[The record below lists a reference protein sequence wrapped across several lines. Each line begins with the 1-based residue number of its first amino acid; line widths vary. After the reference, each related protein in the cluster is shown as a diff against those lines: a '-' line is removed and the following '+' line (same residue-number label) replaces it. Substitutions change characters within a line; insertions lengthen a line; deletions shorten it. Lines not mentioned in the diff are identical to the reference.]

1 MSWRLLATNNRDLG
15 RAPTAYPDAAT
26 CRAAVLWMQR
36 HAGRLRVTIVRAG
49 PSAWSWRIV
58 AGETVVALSSRAYQR
73 RIQAEHAAG
82 IALVLIPAAEL
93 VGLD

>member
-15 RAPTAYPDAAT
+15 RAPIGYPDPAS
-26 CRAAVLWMQR
+26 CRAAVLWLQR
-36 HAGRLRVTIVRAG
+36 NSDGLRVTIVRAG
-49 PSAWSWRIV
+49 PSTWSWRLA

-82 IALVLIPAAEL
+82 IAIELIPEAEL